1 MYLLCIFCVHISGRL
16 LETVQMVPV
25 QACAAYWWFR
35 QFPHLCHLSPRGL
48 VGSGFSLIFLK
59 LSVCI
64 YKLVDAPHCDFLF
77 FRWADCVNLC
87 GNTAAPI
94 KLVLGWLAST
104 AVVRSYLCRNQGFCL
119 LACLGQESSAYCK
132 TGFSVRFSVCCYVE
146 QECAFCWFLCS
157 FFMAIVCQNS
167 AICAFVY
174 CRICW
179 KQLLCKFWMFIV
191 SKFKIDY
198 TYSWEH

>member
-1 MYLLCIFCVHISGRL
+1 MYIDDSDSFHTCVVFHPVAL
-16 LETVQMVPV
+16 WVQVFP
-25 QACAAYWWFR
+25 WF
-35 QFPHLCHLSPRGL
+35 
-48 VGSGFSLIFLK
+48 FLK

-119 LACLGQESSAYCK
+119 FACLGQESSAYCK
-132 TGFSVRFSVCCYVE
+132 TGFSVRFSVCCCVE

-157 FFMAIVCQNS
+157 FLWLLCVKTVQYVHLYIVEYAENS
-167 AICAFVY
+167 CFVSSG
-174 CRICW
+174 CSLFVSSKLTIPTHGST
-179 KQLLCKFWMFIV
+179 KQLNTC
-191 SKFKIDY
+191 FKALI
-198 TYSWEH
+198 EK

>member
-1 MYLLCIFCVHISGRL
+1 MADYWKQFKWCPYK
-16 LETVQMVPV
+16 PV
-25 QACAAYWWFR
+25 QHTDDSDSFHTCVIFHPVALWVQVFPWF
-35 QFPHLCHLSPRGL
+35 FK
-48 VGSGFSLIFLK
+48 K

-104 AVVRSYLCRNQGFCL
+104 AVVRSYLCGNQGFCL

-157 FFMAIVCQNS
+157 FFYG
-167 AICAFVY
+167 Y
-174 CRICW
+174 C
-179 KQLLCKFWMFIV
+179 V
-191 SKFKIDY
+191 SKQCNMCICIL
-198 TYSWEH
+198 